1 MAKRHLLFVDD
12 EPMVLK
18 GLQRSL
24 RSMRHEWEI
33 LYAEGGE
40 AALAMLASHP
50 VDVVIS
56 DMRMPGMDGAQ
67 LLEAVKVRFPQ
78 VVRIILSGQ
87 LDRDMTLQSVK
98 VAHQLLAKP
107 CDVEVLRE
115 ALQKTA
121 ALNQLLTDEAIRRV
135 VARIDTLPSMPA
147 SCVAIMEEL
156 QSEEASIRKVAGLIA
171 SDLGMTAKIL
181 QMVNSAFFGLYRQVT
196 DVQDAVML
204 LGLDAIKAL
213 VLSVNVFAA
222 FDTRRIPFFDLDGL
236 WQHSLA
242 VAGCAQKIMTTVAR
256 DREQAAAAFLA
267 GMLHDIGKLI
277 LAVNFSDA
285 YRVLLKGEPEASGE
299 RLAKEREMIGTTH
312 AEMGAYLMGLWG
324 MEPSILMAIAFHHTP
339 LESRE
344 TAVGP
349 LTAVHLANGFGHG
362 LRPSREG
369 SNSVAEDVDAA
380 YIAALGAAGKVDRW
394 RQICL
399 DRDEDAP

>member
-18 GLQRSL
+18 GLQRTL

-40 AALAMLASHP
+40 AALALLASHP
-50 VDVVIS
+50 VDVVIT

-67 LLEAVKVRFPQ
+67 LLEAVKARFPQ
-78 VVRIILSGQ
+78 VVRMMLSGQ

-107 CDVEVLRE
+107 CDVDVLRE
-115 ALQKTA
+115 ALQKTV

-242 VAGCAQKIMTTVAR
+242 VAGCAQKIMTTVAQ

-285 YRVLLKGEPEASGE
+285 YRVLLKGAPEASGE
-299 RLAKEREMIGTTH
+299 RLAKERKMIGTTH

-349 LTAVHLANGFGHG
+349 LTAVHLANGFGHC
-362 LRPSREG
+362 LRYPQEDG
-369 SNSVAEDVDAA
+369 NGAEDAVDTA
-380 YIAALGAAGKVDRW
+380 YIAALGATGKVDRW

>member
-115 ALQKTA
+115 ALQKTV

-156 QSEEASIRKVAGLIA
+156 QSEDASIRKVAGLIA

>member
-87 LDRDMTLQSVK
+87 LDRDMTLQSIK

-107 CDVEVLRE
+107 CDVAVLRE

-135 VARIDTLPSMPA
+135 VACIDTLPSMPA

-156 QSEEASIRKVAGLIA
+156 QAEDASIRKVAGLIA

-285 YRVLLKGEPEASGE
+285 YRALLKGVPEGPAE
-299 RLAKEREMIGTTH
+299 RLAKEREIIGTTH

-349 LTAVHLANGFGHG
+349 LTAVHLANGFGHC
-362 LRPSREG
+362 LRYPQEDG
-369 SNSVAEDVDAA
+369 NGAEDAVDTA
-380 YIAALGAAGKVDRW
+380 YIAALGAAGKVESW
-394 RQICL
+394 RQVCL

>member
-107 CDVEVLRE
+107 CDLEVLRE
-115 ALQKTA
+115 ALQKTV

-156 QSEEASIRKVAGLIA
+156 QSEDASIRQVAGLIA

-285 YRVLLKGEPEASGE
+285 YRALLKGMPEASGE
-299 RLAKEREMIGTTH
+299 RLAKEREVIGTTH
-312 AEMGAYLMGLWG
+312 AEIGAYLMGLWG

-362 LRPSREG
+362 LRPPREG
-369 SNSVAEDVDAA
+369 GNSVMDDVDAA
-380 YIAALGAAGKVDRW
+380 YIAALGAAGKVGRW

>member
-1 MAKRHLLFVDD
+1 MTKRHLLFVDD

-18 GLQRSL
+18 GLQRAL

-40 AALAMLASHP
+40 AALAMLAAHP

-67 LLEAVKVRFPQ
+67 LLEIVKARFPQ

-107 CDVEVLRE
+107 CDVEVLRA
-115 ALQKTA
+115 ALQKTV

-156 QSEEASIRKVAGLIA
+156 QAEDASIRNVAGLIA

-204 LGLDAIKAL
+204 LGLDAIRAL

-236 WQHSLA
+236 WRHSLA
-242 VAGCAQKIMTTVAR
+242 VGGCARKIMATVAR
-256 DREQAAAAFLA
+256 GREQAAAAFLA

-285 YRVLLKGEPEASGE
+285 YRSLLKAAPEESAE
-299 RLAKEREMIGTTH
+299 RLANEREMIGTTH
-312 AEMGAYLMGLWG
+312 AEIGAYLMGLWG
-324 MEPSILMAIAFHHTP
+324 LEPAILMAIAFHHTP

-362 LRPSREG
+362 LRPPRAG
-369 SNSVAEDVDAA
+369 GNSAADDVDAV
-380 YIAALGAAGKVDRW
+380 YIAALGATGKVARW

-399 DRDEDAP
+399 DLDEDAP

>member
-18 GLQRSL
+18 GLQRTL

-33 LYAEGGE
+33 LYAESGK
-40 AALAMLASHP
+40 AALALLASHP

-67 LLEAVKVRFPQ
+67 LLEAVKERFPQ

-115 ALQKTA
+115 ALQKTV
-121 ALNQLLTDEAIRRV
+121 ALNQLLADDAIRRV
-135 VARIDTLPSMPA
+135 VARIDSLPSMPA

-156 QSEEASIRKVAGLIA
+156 QSADASIRTVAGLIA
-171 SDLGMTAKIL
+171 SDLGMTAKML

-196 DVQDAVML
+196 DAQDAVML

-213 VLSVNVFAA
+213 VLSVNVFSA
-222 FDTRRIPFFDLDGL
+222 FNTRRIPFFDLDGL

-242 VAGCAQKIMTTVAR
+242 VGGYAKKIMTAAKR

-285 YRVLLKGEPEASGE
+285 YRALLQVVPESPGE
-299 RLAKEREMIGTTH
+299 RLAREREMIGTTH
-312 AEMGAYLMGLWG
+312 AEIGAYLMGLWG
-324 MEPSILMAIAFHHTP
+324 VEPSILMAIAFHHTP
-339 LESRE
+339 LDSRE
-344 TAVGP
+344 MGVRP
-349 LTAVHLANGFGHG
+349 LTAVHFANGFYHS
-362 LRPSREG
+362 LRQPQGGE
-369 SNSVAEDVDAA
+369 SVAAEAPDTAYAA
-380 YIAALGAAGKVDRW
+380 SLGITGKIEVW
-394 RQICL
+394 RQACADL
-399 DRDEDAP
+399 EESAP

>member
-107 CDVEVLRE
+107 CDVEVLRG
-115 ALQKTA
+115 ALQKTV

-156 QSEEASIRKVAGLIA
+156 QSEEASIRKVADLIA
-171 SDLGMTAKIL
+171 SDLGMTAKML

-236 WQHSLA
+236 WQHSLT
-242 VAGCAQKIMTTVAR
+242 VGGCAQKIMTTVAR

-285 YRVLLKGEPEASGE
+285 YRALLKGVPESPAE

-312 AEMGAYLMGLWG
+312 AEIGAYLMGLWG
-324 MEPSILMAIAFHHTP
+324 MEPPILMAIAFHHSP
-339 LESRE
+339 LASRE

-349 LTAVHLANGFGHG
+349 LTAVHLANGFGHCV
-362 LRPSREG
+362 RQPRESG
-369 SNSVAEDVDAA
+369 NGAADDVDAA
-380 YIAALGAAGKVDRW
+380 YIAALGATGKVERW
-394 RQICL
+394 RQICVDL
-399 DRDEDAP
+399 EEDGP

>member
-33 LYAEGGE
+33 LYAKGGE

-67 LLEAVKVRFPQ
+67 LLEVVKVRFPQ

-107 CDVEVLRE
+107 CDVAVLRE
-115 ALQKTA
+115 ALQKTV

-135 VARIDTLPSMPA
+135 VVRIDTLPSMPA

-156 QSEEASIRKVAGLIA
+156 QSEDASIRKVAGLIA

-181 QMVNSAFFGLYRQVT
+181 QMVNSAFFGFYRQVT

-285 YRVLLKGEPEASGE
+285 YRALLKGALKRPAES
-299 RLAKEREMIGTTH
+299 LAKEREMIGTTH
-312 AEMGAYLMGLWG
+312 AEIGAYLMGLWG
-324 MEPSILMAIAFHHTP
+324 MEPAILMAIAFHHTP

-362 LRPSREG
+362 LRPPREG
-369 SNSVAEDVDAA
+369 GNSVADDVDAA
-380 YIAALGAAGKVDRW
+380 YIAALGATGKVERW
-394 RQICL
+394 RQICVDL
-399 DRDEDAP
+399 AEDVP

>member
-156 QSEEASIRKVAGLIA
+156 QSEDASIRKVAGLIA

>member
-18 GLQRSL
+18 GLQRTL

-40 AALAMLASHP
+40 AALALLASHP
-50 VDVVIS
+50 VDVVIT

-67 LLEAVKVRFPQ
+67 LLEAVKARFPQ
-78 VVRIILSGQ
+78 VVRMMLSGQ

-98 VAHQLLAKP
+98 VAHQLIAKP
-107 CDVEVLRE
+107 CDVDVLRE
-115 ALQKTA
+115 VLQKTV
-121 ALNQLLTDEAIRRV
+121 ALNQLLTDQAIRRV

-156 QSEEASIRKVAGLIA
+156 QSEDASIRKVAGLIA
-171 SDLGMTAKIL
+171 SDLGMAAKIL

-222 FDTRRIPFFDLDGL
+222 FDARRIPFFDLDGL

-242 VAGCAQKIMTTVAR
+242 VGGYAQKIMTTATR

-285 YRVLLKGEPEASGE
+285 YRALLKGVPEGPAE

-312 AEMGAYLMGLWG
+312 AEIGAYLMGLWG
-324 MEPSILMAIAFHHTP
+324 MDPSILMAIAFHHTP

-349 LTAVHLANGFGHG
+349 LAAVHLANGFSHC
-362 LRPSREG
+362 LKQSREG
-369 SNSVAEDVDAA
+369 GNGAAEDVDAG
-380 YIAALGAAGKVDRW
+380 YIAALGLTEKVESL
-394 RQICL
+394 RQIGVDL
-399 DRDEDAP
+399 EEGAP

>member
-50 VDVVIS
+50 VDVVIT

-67 LLEAVKVRFPQ
+67 LLEAVKARFPQ
-78 VVRIILSGQ
+78 VVRMILSGQ

-107 CDVEVLRE
+107 CDVDVLRE
-115 ALQKTA
+115 ALQKTV
-121 ALNQLLTDEAIRRV
+121 ALNQLLTDGAIRRV

-285 YRVLLKGEPEASGE
+285 YRALLKGVPEGPGE

-312 AEMGAYLMGLWG
+312 AEIGAYLMGLWG

-344 TAVGP
+344 TVVGP
-349 LTAVHLANGFGHG
+349 LTAVHLANGFGHC
-362 LRPSREG
+362 LRYPQEDG
-369 SNSVAEDVDAA
+369 NGAEDAVDTA
-380 YIAALGAAGKVDRW
+380 YIAALGATGKVESW
-394 RQICL
+394 RQICVDL
-399 DRDEDAP
+399 EEGSP

>member
-107 CDVEVLRE
+107 CDVAVLRE

-135 VARIDTLPSMPA
+135 VACIDTLPSMPA

-156 QSEEASIRKVAGLIA
+156 QAEDASIRKVAGLIA

-285 YRVLLKGEPEASGE
+285 YRALLKGVPEASRE

-312 AEMGAYLMGLWG
+312 AEIGAYLMGLWG
-324 MEPSILMAIAFHHTP
+324 MEPSILVAIAFHHTP

-349 LTAVHLANGFGHG
+349 LTAVHLANGFGHC
-362 LRPSREG
+362 LRQSREG
-369 SNSVAEDVDAA
+369 GNGAADDFDAA
-380 YIAALGAAGKVDRW
+380 YIAALGATGKVERW

-399 DRDEDAP
+399 DLSEDGP

>member
-1 MAKRHLLFVDD
+1 
-12 EPMVLK
+12 
-18 GLQRSL
+18 
-24 RSMRHEWEI
+24 
-33 LYAEGGE
+33 
-40 AALAMLASHP
+40 
-50 VDVVIS
+50 
-56 DMRMPGMDGAQ
+56 
-67 LLEAVKVRFPQ
+67 
-78 VVRIILSGQ
+78 
-87 LDRDMTLQSVK
+87 
-98 VAHQLLAKP
+98 
-107 CDVEVLRE
+107 
-115 ALQKTA
+115 LQKTA

-156 QSEEASIRKVAGLIA
+156 QSEDASIRKVAGLIA